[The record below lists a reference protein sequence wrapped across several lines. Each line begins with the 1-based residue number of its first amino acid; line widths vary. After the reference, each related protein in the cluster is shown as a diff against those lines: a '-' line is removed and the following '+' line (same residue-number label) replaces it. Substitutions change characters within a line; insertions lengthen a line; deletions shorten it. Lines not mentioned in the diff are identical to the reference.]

1 MVRIRKRCKYW
12 TDNSGATVNVS
23 FQVNVT
29 SLPTENPIVN
39 FSSTSYQ
46 LVSPPDTE
54 TSISNPVSTQIKEAI
69 LSMTKN
75 ESASFADIGQTAF
88 ILLLFR
94 I

>member
-1 MVRIRKRCKYW
+1 MNGVNIG
-12 TDNSGATVNVS
+12 TITAGTTVTIS
-23 FQVNVT
+23 FQVTVT

-46 LVSPPDTE
+46 LISPPDTE

-88 ILLLFR
+88 TLLLLPM
-94 I
+94 